1 MELIEKYE
9 EGIHDLESFFL
20 VKKTACPCL
29 RTSCIIFFL
38 LVEKTMI

>member
-20 VKKTACPCL
+20 VKKNSL
-29 RTSCIIFFL
+29 SMFEDKLYYFFL
-38 LVEKTMI
+38 AC